1 MCRERKMLALVS
13 PPPFLC
19 FFSRWHFHLPL
30 PSFPIFSLNA
40 PLEPMSQLFHGLAE
54 GYALLSNLY
63 STHACISI
71 LFRVSVHYRPND
83 ISLQLRTKVE
93 RKRRERL
100 FAWSTH
106 CVPFFIVNGEEMDRE
121 DPHVHK
127 YMNKILSTLIHIHWA
142 LQHCLFK
149 YFHILLIWSLQ

>member
-1 MCRERKMLALVS
+1 MQRYVSREKSVAAGFS
-13 PPPFLC
+13 P
-19 FFSRWHFHLPL
+19 SLPL
-30 PSFPIFSLNA
+30 LLLKVTLPSAPSLSFPIFSLNA

-100 FAWSTH
+100 FA
-106 CVPFFIVNGEEMDRE
+106 
-121 DPHVHK
+121 
-127 YMNKILSTLIHIHWA
+127 
-142 LQHCLFK
+142 
-149 YFHILLIWSLQ
+149 